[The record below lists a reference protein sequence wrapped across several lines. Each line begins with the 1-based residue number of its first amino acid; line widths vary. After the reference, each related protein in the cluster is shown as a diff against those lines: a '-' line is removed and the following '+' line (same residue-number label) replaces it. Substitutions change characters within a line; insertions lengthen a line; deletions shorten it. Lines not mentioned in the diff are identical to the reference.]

1 MFVIDAIAEA
11 AGSVFK
17 IIDKFVPDKDMAAK
31 LKQEM
36 ELKLLETDAEL
47 QKGQQEINKVEAA
60 HKSIFVA
67 GWRPG
72 AAWISVIALFYNY
85 IIYNLLLW
93 LVAIKKIE
101 MIIPPP
107 IPADLLYP
115 LLFGMLGLGA
125 YRSFEKVKG
134 VSRDN

>member
-47 QKGQQEINKVEAA
+47 QKGQQEINKEEAK
-60 HKSIFVA
+60 HSSIFVA
-67 GWRPG
+67 GWRP
-72 AAWISVIALFYNY
+72 SVGWTCSLTLFYNF
-85 IIYNLLLW
+85 ILYNLIQW
-93 LVAIKKIE
+93 IIAIKGLAITA
-101 MIIPPP
+101 PPP

-125 YRSFEKVKG
+125 YRSFEKYKG
-134 VSRDN
+134 VN